1 MRGQGGPSPA
11 PGMPI
16 VVDERMSE
24 RSVRGAEAERSA
36 ARLRIAMVAACPF
49 PYPRGTPIRIFRMA
63 EALALRGHD
72 VHVVTYHLGEDVG
85 ETPVRVHRIPHVP
98 AYRRVAPGPT
108 YGKLLVLDP
117 LLWQMLRRMLR
128 QKHFDVIH
136 AHHYEGLLVA
146 HAARRR
152 GGTPIV
158 YDAHT
163 LLGTELPYYRLGL
176 GRGALGRIGAWLD
189 QKLPGRVEHVVTVTR
204 LLRDQLVESGA
215 VPADR
220 VTVAE
225 NGVEFNLFEGPPP
238 PRSTEWKTVIFSG
251 NLAPYQGVD
260 HLLRAFQIV
269 LRQRQDV
276 RLSIVTEDAS
286 TSAEDLAQA
295 LGIRQH
301 VDVVRIGFEGV
312 PALLRA
318 ADVAVNPRVQ
328 CDGVPQKLMN
338 YMAAGCPIVS
348 FAGSA
353 AHLRHGVTGWI
364 VESADPAALANGV
377 LHLLDTPELARDLGR
392 AAREAA
398 RRDFSWERTA
408 EKVENVYRRMLRT
421 KHARG

>member
-1 MRGQGGPSPA
+1 M
-11 PGMPI
+11 
-16 VVDERMSE
+16 VDERMS
-24 RSVRGAEAERSA
+24 GCDTQGGEAERLPTP
-36 ARLRIAMVAACPF
+36 LRIAMVAACPF
-49 PYPRGTPIRIFRMA
+49 PYPRGTPIRILRMA

-72 VHVVTYHLGEDVG
+72 VHVVTYHLGEEVG

-98 AYRRVAPGPT
+98 AYRRFAPGPT

-117 LLWQMLRRMLR
+117 LLWQALRRVLR
-128 QKHFDVIH
+128 QHHFDVIH

-146 HAARRR
+146 HAARRP
-152 GGTPIV
+152 GGPPVI

-163 LLGTELPYYRLGL
+163 LLGTELPHYRLGL
-176 GRGALGRIGAWLD
+176 GKRVLGRIGAWLD
-189 QKLPGRVEHVVTVTR
+189 RTLPGRAEHVITVTR
-204 LLRDQLVESGA
+204 TLRDRLVASGA
-215 VPADR
+215 VPEDR
-220 VTVAE
+220 ITVAE
-225 NGVEFNLFEGPPP
+225 NGVEFSLFEGPPP

-251 NLAPYQGVD
+251 NLAPYQGVE

-276 RLSIVTEDAS
+276 RLRIVTEDEP

-295 LGIRQH
+295 LGIREH
-301 VDVVRIGFEGV
+301 VDITRIGFDGV
-312 PALLRA
+312 PAHLRA

-348 FAGSA
+348 FPGSA

>member
-1 MRGQGGPSPA
+1 
-11 PGMPI
+11 MPI

-24 RSVRGAEAERSA
+24 RDARGGEAERPA

-85 ETPVRVHRIPHVP
+85 ETPVHVHRIPHVP
-98 AYRRVAPGPT
+98 AYHRAAPGPT

-117 LLWQMLRRMLR
+117 LLWRTLRRVLR
-128 QKHFDVIH
+128 QQPFDVIH

-146 HAARRR
+146 HAARPRR
-152 GGTPIV
+152 GAPII

-163 LLGTELPYYRLGL
+163 LLRTELPYYRLGL
-176 GRGALGRIGAWLD
+176 GRGGLRRIGTWLD
-189 QKLPGRVEHVVTVTR
+189 QKLPGRADHVITVTR
-204 LLRDQLVESGA
+204 TLRDQLVECGA
-215 VPADR
+215 VPDDR

-225 NGVEFNLFEGPPP
+225 NGVEFGLFDGPLP
-238 PRSTEWKTVIFSG
+238 PRPTEWKTIIFSG

-260 HLLRAFQIV
+260 HLLRAFQLV

-276 RLSIVTEDAS
+276 RLSIVTEAES
-286 TSAEDLAQA
+286 GSAEELALA

-301 VDVVRIGFEGV
+301 VDVVRIGFDRL
-312 PALLRA
+312 PAHLRA

-353 AHLRHGVTGWI
+353 AHLRHGVTGW
-364 VESADPAALANGV
+364 VVDQADPAALASGI
-377 LHLLDTPELARDLGR
+377 LHLLDAPELARDLGR
-392 AAREAA
+392 AAREVA

-408 EKVENVYRRMLRT
+408 EKVENVYARVLRT
-421 KHARG
+421 AHARR